1 VLEALEARND
11 GKVDEGS
18 TIEGNVVIEA
28 GGEVVGSRIRGPA
41 IIGERTRVVNSYIG
55 PFTSVAAD
63 CEVVDSELDHSVV
76 LSGSR
81 ILGIDRL
88 TDSLVGRAVEV
99 VRSDRRPHALR
110 LMLGDHSKV
119 ELD

>member
-1 VLEALEARND
+1 
-11 GKVDEGS
+11 
-18 TIEGNVVIEA
+18 VVN
-28 GGEVVGSRIRGPA
+28 SRIRGPA

-63 CEVVDSELDHSVV
+63 CEVADSELDHSVV

-81 ILGIDRL
+81 ILGIDKL
-88 TDSLVGRAVEV
+88 TDSLVGRSVEV